1 MVPLLIAREGGRCYG
16 FYMRILK
23 IINNQDIFPDLN
35 EDPQIKRWKREAA
48 RAIVVDDM
56 GKIALLFVSRKNYH
70 KLPGGGIEKGEDIPE
85 ALKREMIEEIGCDI
99 EVTGEIGQI
108 DEYRSKFELLQINY
122 CFMTKVKGDKK
133 PPAFVENEIKDG
145 FRIMWVDID
154 DAVKLL
160 ENDATE
166 DYAGKFIVMRDT
178 IFLKEALNSHAD
190 KF

>member
-1 MVPLLIAREGGRCYG
+1 MK
-16 FYMRILK
+16 ILK
-23 IINNQDIFPDLN
+23 TINDQEIFPNLN
-35 EDPQIKRWKREAA
+35 KDPQIKRWKREAA
-48 RAIVVDDM
+48 RAIVIDDM

-85 ALKREMIEEIGCDI
+85 ALKRKMIEEIGCDI

-122 CFMTKVKGDKK
+122 CFMAKVKGDKK

-154 DAVKLL
+154 DAIKLL